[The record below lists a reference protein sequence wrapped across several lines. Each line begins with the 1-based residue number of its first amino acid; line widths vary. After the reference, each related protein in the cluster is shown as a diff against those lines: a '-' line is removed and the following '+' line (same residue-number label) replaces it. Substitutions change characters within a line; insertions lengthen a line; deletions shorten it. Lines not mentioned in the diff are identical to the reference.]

1 LDRISDLRE
10 SIWPTS
16 RIYLIPG
23 KAAGKGKTS
32 DEEGDAMS
40 DIYGIMSLAGQALL
54 TQQQAI
60 SVTSHNIANVN
71 TPGYS
76 RQRLIMTTNTPSDSE
91 VGWMGNGVSGETI
104 ERIYDQFL
112 SAQLTNEN
120 QALGRWDAQ
129 KDAVELVEMIFNEV
143 DGSGLSQA
151 MSKFWDAWQS
161 LATNPAGTTERQI
174 LITASQVMATT
185 FNQLNSDLSQIQQ
198 NLDLAIQGTVADV
211 NRLEQQ
217 IADLNE
223 KIISSEAGTHY
234 ANDYRDQR
242 ELVLREL
249 SELIDINTFEDAN
262 GAVSVLAAN
271 GRPLVSDGQFWQ
283 LSTESNLA
291 GLQDV
296 VWVDDAG
303 NTTNITSDIF
313 GGRLKGY
320 LDVRDGVIGD
330 YINRLDTLG
339 QTLMADV
346 NTLHQSGFAL
356 DGSAGEVYFIGTG
369 AGNMEVNPN
378 IVGDLDLVAAAS
390 DALTVPG
397 DNRKA
402 IEIANLQ
409 YQLNMGGT
417 QFYNDYYSAIVR
429 DVGNEVLKSEAS
441 YNHQSDMMA
450 QLENQ
455 RESVSG
461 VSLDEEMINLI
472 KFQNAYTAAAKL
484 ITTADEMMQTI
495 LQMM

>member
-1 LDRISDLRE
+1 
-10 SIWPTS
+10 
-16 RIYLIPG
+16 
-23 KAAGKGKTS
+23 
-32 DEEGDAMS
+32 MS
-40 DIYGIMSLAGQALL
+40 DIYGIMSLAGQALM

-76 RQRLIMTTNTPSDSE
+76 RQRLIMTTNTPSDSA
-91 VGWMGNGVSGETI
+91 VGLMGNGVSGETI
-104 ERIYDQFL
+104 ERVYDRFL

-129 KDAVELVEMIFNEV
+129 KDAMELVEMIFNEV

-151 MSKFWDAWQS
+151 MSQFWDAWQS

-174 LITASQVMATT
+174 LITASQVMAST
-185 FNQLNSDLSQIQQ
+185 FNQFNSDLSQTQQ

-211 NRLEQQ
+211 NRLAQQ

-223 KIISSEAGTHY
+223 KIISSETGTHY
-234 ANDYRDQR
+234 ANDYRDRR

-249 SELIDINTFEDAN
+249 SELIDINTFEEAN

-271 GRPLVSDGQFWQ
+271 GRPLVSDGRFWQ
-283 LSTESNLA
+283 LSTETNVA

-303 NTTNITSDIF
+303 NTTNITADISD
-313 GGRLKGY
+313 GRLKGY
-320 LDVRDGVIGD
+320 LDVRDGVIDD

-356 DGSAGEVYFIGTG
+356 DGSAGEAFFIGTG

-397 DNRKA
+397 DNRRA

-461 VSLDEEMINLI
+461 VSLDEEMINLL
-472 KFQNAYTAAAKL
+472 KFQNAYAAAARL

>member
-1 LDRISDLRE
+1 
-10 SIWPTS
+10 
-16 RIYLIPG
+16 
-23 KAAGKGKTS
+23 
-32 DEEGDAMS
+32 MS
-40 DIYGIMSLAGQALL
+40 DIYGIMSLAGQALM

-76 RQRLIMTTNTPSDSE
+76 RQRLTMTTNTPVDSA
-91 VGWMGNGVSGETI
+91 VGLVGTGVSGETI
-104 ERIYDQFL
+104 ERVYDRFL

-185 FNQLNSDLSQIQQ
+185 FNQLNSDLSQTQQ

-211 NRLEQQ
+211 NRLAQQ

-249 SELIDINTFEDAN
+249 SELIDISTFEDAN

-283 LSTESNLA
+283 LSTETNVA

-303 NTTNITSDIF
+303 NTTNITADISD
-313 GGRLKGY
+313 GKLKGY
-320 LDVRDGVIGD
+320 LDVRDGIIDD

-356 DGSAGEVYFIGTG
+356 DGSAGEVFFIGTG

-397 DNRKA
+397 DNRRA

-461 VSLDEEMINLI
+461 VSLDEEMINLL

-495 LQMM
+495 LQML